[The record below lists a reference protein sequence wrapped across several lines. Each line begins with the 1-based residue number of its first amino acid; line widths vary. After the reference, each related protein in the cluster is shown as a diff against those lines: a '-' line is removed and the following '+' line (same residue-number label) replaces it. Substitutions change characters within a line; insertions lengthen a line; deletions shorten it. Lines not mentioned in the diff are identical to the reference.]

1 MKGGSSLMPYVFL
14 FINLYIY
21 CHHMYVLIV
30 TRLYLYFKKYYS
42 IILTFNFLKFVIAKR
57 LRWKFRHIFP
67 ESKKVI
73 SFWYYLILFAT
84 FSYRVNITKKVYT
97 TIPDRAQ
104 QKFEVFSGISW
115 SGIFNGVFRTQSN
128 IKDGA
133 FSENN

>member
-57 LRWKFRHIFP
+57 LR
-67 ESKKVI
+67 
-73 SFWYYLILFAT
+73 
-84 FSYRVNITKKVYT
+84 
-97 TIPDRAQ
+97 
-104 QKFEVFSGISW
+104 
-115 SGIFNGVFRTQSN
+115 
-128 IKDGA
+128 
-133 FSENN
+133 